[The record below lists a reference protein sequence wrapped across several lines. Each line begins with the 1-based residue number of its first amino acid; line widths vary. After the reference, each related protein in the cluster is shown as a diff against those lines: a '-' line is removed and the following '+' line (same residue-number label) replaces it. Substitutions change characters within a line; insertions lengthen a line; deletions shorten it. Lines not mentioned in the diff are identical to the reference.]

1 MLRNRTQGQTNDLIF
16 LKQPGKGP
24 MVQVSKAFS
33 DTVEEL
39 GFNHGVT
46 DRKLKITFHSLR
58 HTFATHLYDSTQ
70 DIYLTQKS
78 LGHTTSTM
86 TQRYAKMTDKR
97 LKEGVAALEK
107 TLAGKSTEQEEQI
120 VNFKK

>member
-1 MLRNRTQGQTNDLIF
+1 
-16 LKQPGKGP
+16 
-24 MVQVSKAFS
+24 
-33 DTVEEL
+33 
-39 GFNHGVT
+39 
-46 DRKLKITFHSLR
+46 
-58 HTFATHLYDSTQ
+58 
-70 DIYLTQKS
+70 
-78 LGHTTSTM
+78 M